1 MDPVVQQ
8 LDRRALLA
16 PEDREKVLWS
26 WNQRDGYYAQER
38 TIHELISAQ
47 AHLTPQKIAVT
58 FENRSL
64 TFAELERQS
73 NQLANYLQRHGV
85 GAETLVGLYVH
96 RSLEMV
102 VGLLGILKAGGA
114 YIPIDPDFPAARI
127 KLILELL
134 NQLPPRCLLL
144 DPRIWPMSCIHPDQ
158 QACLKAC

>member
-127 KLILELL
+127 KLILEDAKPHILVTQETFL
-134 NQLPPRCLLL
+134 TNL
-144 DPRIWPMSCIHPDQ
+144 DD
-158 QACLKAC
+158 AFNVV